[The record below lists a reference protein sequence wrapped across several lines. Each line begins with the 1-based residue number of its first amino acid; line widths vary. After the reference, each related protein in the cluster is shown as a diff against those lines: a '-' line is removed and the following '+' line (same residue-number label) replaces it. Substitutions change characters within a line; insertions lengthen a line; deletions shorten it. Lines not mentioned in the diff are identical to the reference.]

1 MKRKWLWV
9 LGGAVVLVLVG
20 FLVYLALRPN
30 PHYLTGLKYLKI
42 KEFDNAESEFRLCLE
57 EEENNLD
64 AQALLVYAHL
74 RKELNNLSEEP
85 ESTRTRIVTTLQ
97 ETVPLLFLSQQYRFS
112 FDSEEDRKNWVKQIE
127 EGRRILRERLR
138 ELKIYTRGWEDVEE
152 LAYHGLRLLS
162 NLKVDSDDPYDWFFQ
177 AVALAL
183 LARSGNEEA
192 ASRLVKQ
199 GIAKPETVALF
210 YLAGSEMI
218 PPLRAEL
225 QNKESLLR
233 QGGLLV
239 LRTALLPEQA
249 IKPFALAH
257 PQARKMRK
265 EDFRGKDKLYW
276 EANVPQGEEWRKRFL
291 KMYWTSEVFEKEK
304 LPLEVFSSEVTS
316 WQDGEEAIALIS
328 AYDPAVKSF
337 CGRFFLWDNETL
349 SWEPLK
355 LSIRETLM
363 EEFRSPHIF
372 GSLVYDEK
380 EGCLRFSLY
389 RGITQR
395 VKETKQYSRSVI
407 RYREETDFWGNRRLI
422 PYSTVESVPYTES
435 RLEDRLITEEY
446 SFTPNPKK
454 KELRFL
460 KGKRALEEVSSSDEE
475 DLSEN
480 KTVSNSSVG
489 QGSGLCPDSQIRYL
503 TEQDLAG
510 HSAWELDIMRNE
522 IYARHGRP
530 FAEKKYQDYFMSQP
544 WYQVNPNYSDS
555 LLSFIEK
562 RNARFILEYQRRMG
576 LTD

>member
-1 MKRKWLWV
+1 
-9 LGGAVVLVLVG
+9 
-20 FLVYLALRPN
+20 
-30 PHYLTGLKYLKI
+30 
-42 KEFDNAESEFRLCLE
+42 
-57 EEENNLD
+57 
-64 AQALLVYAHL
+64 
-74 RKELNNLSEEP
+74 
-85 ESTRTRIVTTLQ
+85 
-97 ETVPLLFLSQQYRFS
+97 
-112 FDSEEDRKNWVKQIE
+112 
-127 EGRRILRERLR
+127 
-138 ELKIYTRGWEDVEE
+138 
-152 LAYHGLRLLS
+152 
-162 NLKVDSDDPYDWFFQ
+162 
-177 AVALAL
+177 
-183 LARSGNEEA
+183 
-192 ASRLVKQ
+192 
-199 GIAKPETVALF
+199 
-210 YLAGSEMI
+210 
-218 PPLRAEL
+218 
-225 QNKESLLR
+225 
-233 QGGLLV
+233 
-239 LRTALLPEQA
+239 
-249 IKPFALAH
+249 
-257 PQARKMRK
+257 
-265 EDFRGKDKLYW
+265 
-276 EANVPQGEEWRKRFL
+276 
-291 KMYWTSEVFEKEK
+291 
-304 LPLEVFSSEVTS
+304 VTS

-395 VKETKQYSRSVI
+395 VKETKYYSRPVV

-422 PYSTVESVPYTES
+422 PYSTVESVPYTET
-435 RLEDRLITEEY
+435 RLEDRLISEEY
-446 SFTPNPKK
+446 SFTLNPKK